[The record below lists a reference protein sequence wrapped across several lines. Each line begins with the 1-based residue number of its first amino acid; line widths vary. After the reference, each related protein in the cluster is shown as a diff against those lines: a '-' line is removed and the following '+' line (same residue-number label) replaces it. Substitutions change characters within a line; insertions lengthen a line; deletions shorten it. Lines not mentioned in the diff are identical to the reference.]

1 MTELLTQNLSR
12 LQRRQPSAFARLQ
25 ALEAQAPSPLAGPT
39 APPVEGDLL
48 RATTV
53 VYLGVDR
60 GLPRLLESLT
70 GEVNV
75 LVVEPDIGRA
85 AAVLSE
91 LECPALTDPERVR
104 WVLSEE
110 ILEELDLADF
120 FLGGIKVITAPGRDP
135 GALDLAVMRRVKE
148 LFADLQLRRRQGNH
162 TYFTMVTY
170 NRLALTRLTLD
181 RLAINTSE
189 PMRLVIIDNASTDGS
204 RRWLRDNRARYPFI
218 HKIIFMDRN
227 LGIGRGLNNGML
239 YSLSRSEKVGRL
251 DNDILVPPF
260 WLRDLNHVLA
270 SALEP
275 RVVCGLVTDDPVVK
289 EIVAHGETT
298 RVDDLRVYLVETIGG
313 CCNVYDPSIFTR
325 LGFFPEEPLYGVED
339 GGLCKAVR
347 DAGHTIAVV
356 DNVKLEHL
364 STLFPDALEYLS
376 FKGEQLEE
384 WEEGSDGGGFGVEGV
399 AGLTG
404 DRGKVRG

>member
-148 LFADLQLRRRQGNH
+148 LFADLDMQGYVFPA
-162 TYFTMVTY
+162 TGGLIPPGMVGH
-170 NRLALTRLTLD
+170 
-181 RLAINTSE
+181 E
-189 PMRLVIIDNASTDGS
+189 PATGLSYDPE
-204 RRWLRDNRARYPFI
+204 RARALLAEAGFPDGKRFPA
-218 HKIIFMDRN
+218 
-227 LGIGRGLNNGML
+227 
-239 YSLSRSEKVGRL
+239 VT
-251 DNDILVPPF
+251 ILTEQSNEPPGAY
-260 WLRDLNHVLA
+260 LA
-270 SALEP
+270 SQWQHSLG
-275 RVVCGLVTDDPVVK
+275 V
-289 EIVAHGETT
+289 
-298 RVDDLRVYLVETIGG
+298 
-313 CCNVYDPSIFTR
+313 SITWT
-325 LGFFPEEPLYGVED
+325 GVEW
-339 GGLCKAVR
+339 
-347 DAGHTIAVV
+347 DAFV
-356 DNVKLEHL
+356 
-364 STLFPDALEYLS
+364 
-376 FKGEQLEE
+376 EQLEGRPPAIVLDMWMADYPDPDNFLRVCDAVRWARWKDATFE
-384 WEEGSDGGGFGVEGV
+384 KLVGQARGATDQGRRMAMYHEAERALMDSAAVVPLVYGRSHLMV
-399 AGLTG
+399 APAIRDYPISAIKWWYWKDAVIEPRT
-404 DRGKVRG
+404 